1 MILHQFPVSF
11 SRYPIFI
18 LVSVILLFFSPG
30 QVNADTGSDP
40 PLIHETR
47 YNEFVIDSLVDGTH
61 FLYGQNTGWVMKD
74 GDYAWLYIFAYHDG
88 FQRIKSLILPED
100 QTEIPGSGIYQYLF
114 EGDQSDL
121 LRYATCQF
129 GDVEGFFYPQVFFDI
144 NIDDHREVMY
154 TYDEFG
160 IGGGGWISPM
170 PLQDPPPQSPDFNI
184 SQPMTIPIPA
194 TGAFHIL
201 TNSGNAYEYRR
212 FSFIGEHEIG
222 PVPLLTGV
230 HGTGYE
236 VPCFTADASGQIV
249 VAAIPG
255 YRVGEDSD
263 PDWRDDPTNP
273 LLPALQIS
281 QDFGET
287 WSDLFWLDNATVP
300 DLPGTNTGCDN
311 ASAGWGYGWL
321 KKVGVAIEQHN
332 GIIHLA
338 TTLMDP
344 ANNTA
349 PDYFDSIGAEDYGL
363 WYIQGVLEEE
373 EYFWSAFDITMG
385 TGLVPPFPEGSYY
398 GGGSAISN
406 PSLAVTPDRH
416 IICGYTDCAIVNP
429 DSSWSME
436 YYLVGNTGSYWYWDW
451 SRPINITNNP
461 EINMVYFKSLCRTSD
476 DYACAYGIPG
486 EYTSNGPLVS
496 YFVPIDDIIPPD
508 RVSESHV
515 GLTCVQLFDPYPN
528 PVSRDMSVRFSLSK
542 PADVIASAYD
552 ISGHLVAGICDGPL
566 AIGDHTI
573 QWSARSLPS
582 GTYCIRIC
590 ADDAVASKNVV
601 VIR

>member
-1 MILHQFPVSF
+1 MILHHLTIRF
-11 SRYPIFI
+11 SRCPIFI
-18 LVSVILLFFSPG
+18 LVSVILLYYSPG
-30 QVNADTGSDP
+30 PVKADSGSDP

-74 GDYAWLYIFAYHDG
+74 GNDAWLYIFAYHDG

-121 LRYATCQF
+121 LRHTTCQF

-144 NIDDHREVMY
+144 SIDDHREVMY

-160 IGGGGWISPM
+160 IGGGGWISPI
-170 PLQDPPPQSPDFNI
+170 PLQDPPPQSPDFNM
-184 SQPMTIPIPA
+184 SQPMTIPIPT

-201 TNSGNAYEYRR
+201 TNSGNGYEYRR
-212 FSFIGEHEIG
+212 FSFIGEVEIG
-222 PVPLLTGV
+222 SVPLLTGV

-236 VPCFTADASGQIV
+236 VPCFTSNASGQIV

-255 YRVGEDSD
+255 YRVGEDAN

-281 QDFGET
+281 RDFGET
-287 WSDLFWLDNATVP
+287 WSDLIWLDNATVP

-311 ASAGWGYGWL
+311 ASSGWGYGWL
-321 KKVGVAIEQHN
+321 KKVGVAIEYN
-332 GIIHLA
+332 GIIHLV

-406 PSLAVTPDRH
+406 PSLAVTPDGH
-416 IICGYTDCAIVNP
+416 LICGYTDCAIVYP
-429 DSSWSME
+429 DSSWSMD
-436 YYLVGNTGSYWYWDW
+436 YYLVGNTWSYWYWDW
-451 SRPINITNNP
+451 SRPISITNDS
-461 EINMVYFKSLCRTSD
+461 EISMVYFKSLSRTSD
-476 DYACAYGIPG
+476 DYVCAYGIPG
-486 EYTSNGPLVS
+486 EYSSNGPLVS
-496 YFVPIDDIIPPD
+496 YFVPIDDIIRPQ
-508 RVSESHV
+508 RVRGFDTGPTDIHV
-515 GLTCVQLFDPYPN
+515 TDPYPN
-528 PVSRDMSVRFSLSK
+528 PVSDDLRVKFFLGSQSNVLISIYDMMGRCVETVHNGDLDAGTYELPWTSK
-542 PADVIASAYD
+542 
-552 ISGHLVAGICDGPL
+552 
-566 AIGDHTI
+566 
-573 QWSARSLPS
+573 SLPS
-582 GTYCIRIC
+582 GSYSIRIRTGQENL
-590 ADDAVASKNVV
+590 SKRVV
-601 VIR
+601 VIK